1 MGQATTQ
8 SQNDKS
14 VRSLRGGQA
23 QPFPLAL
30 GSPGRVPAGPT
41 LSASSPLNT
50 SRGGQASL
58 ALTFWGAGQSGLHCQ
73 PKYPHFHG
81 HRGLWLMSVLPH
93 TLLLVQ
99 AFFTFLRA

>member
-23 QPFPLAL
+23 QPFPLARE
-30 GSPGRVPAGPT
+30 SWAGPT

-50 SRGGQASL
+50 SRGGEASL

>member
-1 MGQATTQ
+1 M
-8 SQNDKS
+8 
-14 VRSLRGGQA
+14 VRRSLSPWLWGVLGGSHPVSLLAPEHQPRGPGI
-23 QPFPLAL
+23 L
-30 GSPGRVPAGPT
+30 GSNLLGRRSKWFA
-41 LSASSPLNT
+41 LL
-50 SRGGQASL
+50 GQRR
-58 ALTFWGAGQSGLHCQ
+58 ALCQ